1 MLSVRLTNCEDCTT
15 IPVLLNNI
23 DCKLTELA
31 KKQYNNI
38 VFALNQYVPSDVML
52 DLLNYKR
59 ILTNKSCNADYASCY
74 SVEQIASR
82 IKILIH
88 K

>member
-1 MLSVRLTNCEDCTT
+1 MLTYRLTNCEDCTT

-31 KKQYNNI
+31 KKQYGNI
-38 VFALNQYVPSDVML
+38 VFALNNKINMSVIL

-59 ILTNKSCNADYASCY
+59 ILQFKSCNADYASCY
-74 SVEQIASR
+74 SVDQIAS
-82 IKILIH
+82 KVKLLIN